1 MEEIKDLLSE
11 EIETE
16 IEKLSSFADGSEEK
30 NRAIKDLSVLHSL
43 RINEIKVE
51 TERETEKNR
60 YDLDLLSRADD
71 ISNKE
76 AQRKSDRVNLIVNI
90 GVQVGLAIGGWI
102 VYDIWNRR
110 GLKFEETG
118 TVTSPWTRNLIS
130 KMTPKK

>member
-1 MEEIKDLLSE
+1 MAEIKDLLSE

-71 ISNKE
+71 TSNKE

-90 GVQVGLAIGGWI
+90 VVQVGLAIGGWI

-118 TVTSPWTRNLIS
+118 TVTSPWTRNLMS

>member
-1 MEEIKDLLSE
+1 MAEIKDLLSE

-16 IEKLSSFADGSEEK
+16 IENLSSFADGSEEK
-30 NRAIKDLSVLHSL
+30 NRAIKDLSVLHNL
-43 RINEIKVE
+43 RINEIKAE
-51 TERETEKNR
+51 TEREAEKNR
-60 YDLDLLSRADD
+60 HDLDLLSRADD
-71 ISNKE
+71 TYNKD

-118 TVTSPWTRNLIS
+118 TVTSPWTRNLMS